1 MEHQINQLPKVELHS
16 HLEGTMS
23 PALVR
28 QIAQRNGIQ
37 LKDDLFTDQDTFAWN
52 DFLSFLR
59 AFDEA
64 SRCLLNSND
73 YRDIM
78 YEYLRIC
85 AEDGAIYAET
95 FISPDHASELGMSY
109 NDVQVGCIQGIE
121 DAQRDFDIIG
131 RVIVTC
137 VRHLGPQR
145 AIIVAQ
151 QMVNNPH
158 PYFVGFG
165 MGGSET
171 AHTMAD
177 FSPAYQIA
185 ADAGYPCTVHA
196 GEICGPESVWD
207 AINHLPISRIGHGV
221 RCVEDEKLMRV
232 LVQRSIALEICPSS
246 NLALS
251 IYSDWPSHP
260 LKQILEAG
268 ISISLNSDDPP
279 FFCTSVGQEYQYS
292 ALHFNLQ
299 VEQLQE
305 ISRMAIRSSFA
316 DNLTKKRLISL
327 IDQHNYS

>member
-1 MEHQINQLPKVELHS
+1 MRYLIQKLAKVELHS

-52 DFLSFLR
+52 DFLSFLQ

-64 SRCLLNSND
+64 SRCLLNSDD

-78 YEYLRIC
+78 YEYLKSC
-85 AEDGAIYAET
+85 AEDGAVYAET

-109 NDVQVGCIQGIE
+109 FDVQVGCIQGIE
-121 DAQRDFDIIG
+121 DAARDFDIIG

-145 AIIVAQ
+145 AIVVAQ
-151 QMVNNPH
+151 QMVDNPH

-171 AHTMAD
+171 AHTMSD

-221 RCVEDEKLMRV
+221 RCVEDEKLMSV
-232 LVQRSIALEICPSS
+232 LAERSIALEICPSS

-251 IYSDWPSHP
+251 IYPDWASHP
-260 LKQILEAG
+260 LNQILDAG
-268 ISISLNSDDPP
+268 ISVSLNSDDPP
-279 FFCTSVGQEYQYS
+279 FFSTSIGQEYHNS
-292 ALHFNLQ
+292 AKHFNLDID
-299 VEQLQE
+299 QLRE

-316 DNLTKKRLISL
+316 DTSTKKHVLAQ
-327 IDQHNYS
+327 IDRDI

>member
-1 MEHQINQLPKVELHS
+1 
-16 HLEGTMS
+16 MS

-37 LKDDLFTDQDTFAWN
+37 LRDDLFTDQDTFAWN
-52 DFLSFLR
+52 DFLSFLQ

-64 SRCLLNSND
+64 SRCLLNSHD

-78 YEYLRIC
+78 YEYLKSC
-85 AEDGAIYAET
+85 AEDGAVYAET

-121 DAQRDFDIIG
+121 DAERDFNIIG

-145 AIIVAQ
+145 AMVVAQ
-151 QMVNNPH
+151 QMVDSPH

-221 RCVEDEKLMRV
+221 RCVEDEQLMLV
-232 LVQRSIALEICPSS
+232 LAERSIALEVCPSS

-251 IYSDWPSHP
+251 VYPDWASHP
-260 LKQILEAG
+260 LK
-268 ISISLNSDDPP
+268 DRK
-279 FFCTSVGQEYQYS
+279 SV
-292 ALHFNLQ
+292 
-299 VEQLQE
+299 V
-305 ISRMAIRSSFA
+305 
-316 DNLTKKRLISL
+316 
-327 IDQHNYS
+327 